1 MSKFYP
7 NQYKTQL
14 KVGIYS
20 LLVIIALVA
29 SYLWMTS
36 RLNLK
41 NQQDLRVGFTD
52 VMGLEVGDKIMFRGM
67 EVGRVREIKL
77 MGDKVIVSGKILRE
91 LKLLEGCRF
100 LIGDSSLMGGTVM
113 SIIQG
118 SGPKE
123 VSMAGYL
130 TGEEPSGI
138 MAVMSKASGAIDELS
153 TILAELKAED
163 GVLERSRNLLGNAD
177 NAVNNVDRLA
187 VELKSDISRS
197 LDRIDHLTTGIN
209 QVVENNDQNIEQ
221 ILRDTPRAM
230 ANVNTTL
237 DSLQVLS
244 AKLSQT
250 VEAVNNGSGTA
261 GRLVNDQELYNRM
274 LSSLNNLEQL
284 IADIKQNPRRYIKF
298 SLF

>member
-20 LLVIIALVA
+20 LLVIVALVA

-36 RLNLK
+36 RLSLK

>member
-20 LLVIIALVA
+20 LLVIVALVA

-77 MGDKVIVSGKILRE
+77 KGDKVIVSGKILRE

-274 LSSLNNLEQL
+274 LSSLNNLELL

>member
-77 MGDKVIVSGKILRE
+77 KGDKVIVSGKILRE

-177 NAVNNVDRLA
+177 NAVNNVDRLT

-274 LSSLNNLEQL
+274 MSSLNNLEQL

>member
-20 LLVIIALVA
+20 LLVIVALVA

-77 MGDKVIVSGKILRE
+77 KGDKVIVSGKILRE

>member
-20 LLVIIALVA
+20 LLVIVALVA

>member
-77 MGDKVIVSGKILRE
+77 KGDKVIVSGKILRE

-274 LSSLNNLEQL
+274 LSSLNNLELL

>member
-77 MGDKVIVSGKILRE
+77 KGDKVIVSGKILRE

-237 DSLQVLS
+237 DSLQALS

>member
-77 MGDKVIVSGKILRE
+77 KGDKVIVSGKSLRE

>member
-77 MGDKVIVSGKILRE
+77 KGDKVIVSGKILRE

>member
-36 RLNLK
+36 CLNLK